1 MRHAFL
7 HHPQRREKSRPIS
20 HRHGNLRVG
29 TLRKIYGH
37 SFAAGQSPDTTL
49 YELLEVSGSHTVS
62 DLHVAMLQQDYDD
75 GLLERKVKKVLCR
88 K

>member
-1 MRHAFL
+1 MRSSTILGIVRKAG
-7 HHPQRREKSRPIS
+7 PSVTDTAACR
-20 HRHGNLRVG
+20 N
-29 TLRKIYGH
+29 LRKIYGH
-37 SFAAGQSPDTTL
+37 SFPAGQSPHTL
-49 YELLEVSGSHTVS
+49 YELLEMSGSHTVS

>member
-1 MRHAFL
+1 MRSSTILGIVRKRAHQS
-7 HHPQRREKSRPIS
+7 PTRQ
-20 HRHGNLRVG
+20 RVG

-62 DLHVAMLQQDYDD
+62 DLHVAMLQQDNDD